1 MLRVN
6 RISKFIADHA
16 KSVIVVSL
24 LLLIPSVIGFINT
37 RVNYDLLS
45 YLPQNLDS
53 TKGEDIL
60 DKTYSDASIGIVIV
74 EGMENKDINILKDK
88 IEEVDG
94 VTTTLGL
101 TDVLDESIPKDI
113 LPDEIK
119 NQLYNEDSTMF
130 VIKFDGAPGSDSTIN
145 GISKVKKI
153 LNKQCFLSGMSAIME
168 DTKELAEHE
177 APFYVLIAV
186 ALSIVVLLISME
198 STVVP
203 IIFLVSIGIGI
214 VYNLGT
220 NLFLGEISYITK
232 ALAAVLQLGV
242 TMDYSI
248 FLMHRYDEERGKWS
262 TKEEA
267 MTQAIKA
274 TMTSI
279 SGSSLTTIA
288 GFLALCTMDLALGKD
303 IGLVMAKGVVI
314 GVICAI
320 TILPA
325 FVLVFDKAIH
335 KFKHKTIIP
344 EFKKVSTLV
353 TKHYKAFIVAFL
365 VIMLPAF
372 FGQANA
378 KVYYNLD
385 ETLKPDMSSIVALN
399 KMKDNFNMTSTHFI
413 IVKDDIKSYK
423 MKEMTD
429 RIENLEGVTTVLS
442 YDKFIGPNIPED
454 FVPRDIKEIFKQGGY
469 NLLLVNSEYKSA
481 SDELNNQILEMTDIV
496 KSYDEDAMVTG
507 EGALTKDLTTIADQD
522 FKNVSVASI
531 VAIFVIILIVF
542 KSVSIPVLL
551 VSAIEFA
558 IFINMG
564 IPYYTGTVIP
574 FVASIVIGTIQLGA
588 TVDYAILLTSRF
600 REEIRNGYEKKEAMR
615 IAVQESAKSIV
626 TSGLTFFGATG
637 GVALVSDMALIRSLC
652 FLMARGAIIS
662 MIVII
667 FVLPALLLVSEGIIN
682 KTTKGWK
689 INKLDSI
696 EPKKVAM

>member
-94 VTTTLGL
+94 VTTTLGI

-365 VIMLPAF
+365 VIILPAF

-454 FVPRDIKEIFKQGGY
+454 FIPRDIKEIFKQGGY

-496 KSYDEDAMVTG
+496 KSYDKDAMVTG

-531 VAIFVIILIVF
+531 AAIFVIILIVF

-637 GVALVSDMALIRSLC
+637 GVALVSDMALIKSLC

>member
-1 MLRVN
+1 MN

-130 VIKFDGAPGSDSTIN
+130 VIKFDGAPGSDSPIN

-365 VIMLPAF
+365 VIILPAF

-454 FVPRDIKEIFKQGGY
+454 FIPRDIKEIFKQGGY

-496 KSYDEDAMVTG
+496 KSYDKDAMVTG

-531 VAIFVIILIVF
+531 AAIFVIILIVF

-637 GVALVSDMALIRSLC
+637 GVALVSDMALIKSLC

>member
-1 MLRVN
+1 MN
-6 RISKFIADHA
+6 RISKFVSDHA

-353 TKHYKAFIVAFL
+353 TKHHKAFIVAFL

-454 FVPRDIKEIFKQGGY
+454 FIPSDIKEIFKQGGY

-481 SDELNNQILEMTDIV
+481 SAELNNQILEMTDIV
-496 KSYDEDAMVTG
+496 KSYDKDAMVTG

-531 VAIFVIILIVF
+531 AAIFVIILIVF

-600 REEIRNGYEKKEAMR
+600 REEMRNGYEKKEAMR

-637 GVALVSDMALIRSLC
+637 GVALVSDMALIKSLC

-662 MIVII
+662 MMVII

>member
-320 TILPA
+320 TILPS

-442 YDKFIGPNIPED
+442 YDKFIGPNVPED
-454 FVPRDIKEIFKQGGY
+454 FIPRDIKEIFKQGGY

-496 KSYDEDAMVTG
+496 KSYDKDAMVTG

-531 VAIFVIILIVF
+531 AAIFVIILIVF

-637 GVALVSDMALIRSLC
+637 GVALVSDMALIKSLC

>member
-1 MLRVN
+1 MN
-6 RISKFIADHA
+6 RISKFVSDHA

-325 FVLVFDKAIH
+325 FVLVFDKSIH

-353 TKHYKAFIVAFL
+353 TKHHKAFIVAFL

-454 FVPRDIKEIFKQGGY
+454 FIPRDIKEIFKQGGY

-481 SDELNNQILEMTDIV
+481 SAELNNQILEMTDIV
-496 KSYDEDAMVTG
+496 KSYDKDAMVTG

-522 FKNVSVASI
+522 FKNVSVAFI
-531 VAIFVIILIVF
+531 AAIFVIILIVF

-600 REEIRNGYEKKEAMR
+600 REEMRNGYEKKEAMR

-637 GVALVSDMALIRSLC
+637 GVALVSDMALIKSLC

-667 FVLPALLLVSEGIIN
+667 FVLPALLLISEGIIN

>member
-1 MLRVN
+1 MN
-6 RISKFIADHA
+6 RISKFVSDHA

-353 TKHYKAFIVAFL
+353 TKHHKAFIVAFL

-454 FVPRDIKEIFKQGGY
+454 FIPRDIKEIFKQGGY

-531 VAIFVIILIVF
+531 VAIFVIILVVF

-600 REEIRNGYEKKEAMR
+600 REEMRNGYEKKEAMR

-637 GVALVSDMALIRSLC
+637 GVALVSDMALIKSLC

-667 FVLPALLLVSEGIIN
+667 FVLPALLLISEGIIN

>member
-1 MLRVN
+1 MN

-94 VTTTLGL
+94 VTTTLGI

-130 VIKFDGAPGSDSTIN
+130 VIKFYGAPGSDSTIN

-399 KMKDNFNMTSTHFI
+399 KMKDNFIMTSTHFI

-637 GVALVSDMALIRSLC
+637 GVALVSDMALIKSLC

-662 MIVII
+662 MMVII

>member
-1 MLRVN
+1 MN
-6 RISKFIADHA
+6 RISKFVSDHA

-353 TKHYKAFIVAFL
+353 TKHHKAFIVAFL

-429 RIENLEGVTTVLS
+429 RIENLDGVTTVLS

-454 FVPRDIKEIFKQGGY
+454 FIPRDIKEIFKQGGY

-481 SDELNNQILEMTDIV
+481 SAELNNQILEMTDIV

-531 VAIFVIILIVF
+531 AAIFVIILIVF

-600 REEIRNGYEKKEAMR
+600 REEMRNGYEKKEAMR

-637 GVALVSDMALIRSLC
+637 GVALVSDMALIKSLC

>member
-1 MLRVN
+1 MN

-94 VTTTLGL
+94 VTTTLGI

-353 TKHYKAFIVAFL
+353 TKHYKAFIVAFF

-454 FVPRDIKEIFKQGGY
+454 FIPSDIKEIFKQGGY

-496 KSYDEDAMVTG
+496 KSYDKDAMVTG

-531 VAIFVIILIVF
+531 AAIFVIILIVF

>member
-1 MLRVN
+1 MN

-442 YDKFIGPNIPED
+442 YDKFIGRNIPED

>member
-1 MLRVN
+1 VN

-314 GVICAI
+314 GVICSI

-442 YDKFIGPNIPED
+442 YDKFIGPNVPED
-454 FVPRDIKEIFKQGGY
+454 FIPRDIKEIFKQGGY

-481 SDELNNQILEMTDIV
+481 SDELNNQIIEMTDIV
-496 KSYDEDAMVTG
+496 KSYDKDAMVTG

-531 VAIFVIILIVF
+531 AAIFVIILIVF

-637 GVALVSDMALIRSLC
+637 GVALVSDMALIKSLC

-662 MIVII
+662 MMVII

>member
-1 MLRVN
+1 MN
-6 RISKFIADHA
+6 RISKFVSDHA

-101 TDVLDESIPKDI
+101 TDVLDEGIPKDI

-353 TKHYKAFIVAFL
+353 TKHHKAFIVAFL

-429 RIENLEGVTTVLS
+429 RIENLDGVTTVLS

-454 FVPRDIKEIFKQGGY
+454 FIPRDIKEIFKQGGY

-496 KSYDEDAMVTG
+496 KSYDKDAMVTG

-531 VAIFVIILIVF
+531 AAIFVIILIVF

-600 REEIRNGYEKKEAMR
+600 REEMRNGYEKKEAMR

-637 GVALVSDMALIRSLC
+637 GVALVSDMALIKSLC

-667 FVLPALLLVSEGIIN
+667 FVLPALLLISEGIIN

>member
-1 MLRVN
+1 MN
-6 RISKFIADHA
+6 RISKFVSDHA

-353 TKHYKAFIVAFL
+353 TKHHKAFIVAFL

-429 RIENLEGVTTVLS
+429 RIENLDGVTTVLS

-454 FVPRDIKEIFKQGGY
+454 FIPRDIKEIFKQGGY

-481 SDELNNQILEMTDIV
+481 SAELNNQILEMTDIV
-496 KSYDEDAMVTG
+496 KSYDKDAMVTG

-531 VAIFVIILIVF
+531 AAIFVIILIVF

-600 REEIRNGYEKKEAMR
+600 REEMRNGYEKKEAMR

-637 GVALVSDMALIRSLC
+637 GVALVSDMALIKSLC

-667 FVLPALLLVSEGIIN
+667 FVLPALLLISEGIIN

>member
-1 MLRVN
+1 MN

-94 VTTTLGL
+94 VTTTLGI

-353 TKHYKAFIVAFL
+353 TKHYKAFIVAFF

-454 FVPRDIKEIFKQGGY
+454 FIPRDIKEIFKQGGY

-496 KSYDEDAMVTG
+496 KSYDKDAMVTG

-531 VAIFVIILIVF
+531 AAIFVIILIVF

-600 REEIRNGYEKKEAMR
+600 REEMRNGYEKKEAMR

-637 GVALVSDMALIRSLC
+637 GVALVSDMALIKSLC

>member
-1 MLRVN
+1 MN

-88 IEEVDG
+88 IEEVGG

-130 VIKFDGAPGSDSTIN
+130 VIKFNGAPGSDSTIN

-353 TKHYKAFIVAFL
+353 TKHYKAFIVAFF

-454 FVPRDIKEIFKQGGY
+454 FIPSDIKEIFKQGGY

-496 KSYDEDAMVTG
+496 KSYDEEAMVTG

-637 GVALVSDMALIRSLC
+637 GVALVSDMALIKSLC

>member
-1 MLRVN
+1 MN

-365 VIMLPAF
+365 VIILPAF

-454 FVPRDIKEIFKQGGY
+454 FIPRDIKEIFKQGGY

-481 SDELNNQILEMTDIV
+481 SDELNNQILEMTNIV
-496 KSYDEDAMVTG
+496 KSYDKDAMVTG

-531 VAIFVIILIVF
+531 AAIFVIILIVF

-637 GVALVSDMALIRSLC
+637 GVALVSDMALIKSLC

-662 MIVII
+662 MMVII

>member
-454 FVPRDIKEIFKQGGY
+454 FIPRDIKEIFKQGGY

-600 REEIRNGYEKKEAMR
+600 REEMRNGYEKKEAMR

-637 GVALVSDMALIRSLC
+637 GVA
-652 FLMARGAIIS
+652 
-662 MIVII
+662 
-667 FVLPALLLVSEGIIN
+667 
-682 KTTKGWK
+682 
-689 INKLDSI
+689 
-696 EPKKVAM
+696 

>member
-1 MLRVN
+1 MN

-214 VYNLGT
+214 LYKLGT

-442 YDKFIGPNIPED
+442 YDKFIGPNVPED
-454 FVPRDIKEIFKQGGY
+454 FIPRDIKEIFKQGGY

-481 SDELNNQILEMTDIV
+481 SDELNNQIIEMTDIV
-496 KSYDEDAMVTG
+496 KSYDKDAMVTG

-531 VAIFVIILIVF
+531 AAIFVIILIVF

-637 GVALVSDMALIRSLC
+637 GVALVSDMALIKSLC

-662 MIVII
+662 MMVII

>member
-1 MLRVN
+1 MN

-531 VAIFVIILIVF
+531 AAIFVIILIVF

-637 GVALVSDMALIRSLC
+637 GVALVSDMALIKSLC

-662 MIVII
+662 MMVII

>member
-1 MLRVN
+1 MN

-454 FVPRDIKEIFKQGGY
+454 FIPSDIKEIFKQGGY

-496 KSYDEDAMVTG
+496 KSYDKDAMVTG

-531 VAIFVIILIVF
+531 AAIFVIILIVF
-542 KSVSIPVLL
+542 KSVSIPVLV

>member
-6 RISKFIADHA
+6 RISKFVSDHA

-130 VIKFDGAPGSDSTIN
+130 VIKFYGAPGSDSTIN

-353 TKHYKAFIVAFL
+353 TKHHKAFIVAFL

-454 FVPRDIKEIFKQGGY
+454 FIPRDIKEIFKQGGY

-481 SDELNNQILEMTDIV
+481 SAELNNQILEMTDIV
-496 KSYDEDAMVTG
+496 KSYDKDAMVTG

-600 REEIRNGYEKKEAMR
+600 REEMRNGYEKKEAMR

-637 GVALVSDMALIRSLC
+637 GVALVSDMALIKSLC

-667 FVLPALLLVSEGIIN
+667 FVLPALLLISEGIIN

>member
-1 MLRVN
+1 MN
-6 RISKFIADHA
+6 RISKFVSDHA

-74 EGMENKDINILKDK
+74 EGMENEDINILKDK

-454 FVPRDIKEIFKQGGY
+454 FIPRDIKEIFKQGGY

-481 SDELNNQILEMTDIV
+481 SAELNNQILEMTDIV

-531 VAIFVIILIVF
+531 VAIFVIILVVF

-600 REEIRNGYEKKEAMR
+600 REEMRNGYEKKEAMR

-637 GVALVSDMALIRSLC
+637 GVALVSDMALIKSLC

-667 FVLPALLLVSEGIIN
+667 FVLPALLLISEGIIN

>member
-1 MLRVN
+1 MN

-94 VTTTLGL
+94 VTTTLGI

-130 VIKFDGAPGSDSTIN
+130 VIKFYGAPGSDSTIN

-442 YDKFIGPNIPED
+442 YDKFIGPNVPED

-481 SDELNNQILEMTDIV
+481 SDELNNQIIEMTDIV
-496 KSYDEDAMVTG
+496 KSYDKDAMVTG

-531 VAIFVIILIVF
+531 AAIFVIILIVF

-637 GVALVSDMALIRSLC
+637 GVALVSDMALIKSLC

-662 MIVII
+662 MMVII

-689 INKLDSI
+689 INKLDFI

>member
-1 MLRVN
+1 MN

-94 VTTTLGL
+94 VTTTLGI

-365 VIMLPAF
+365 VIILPAF

-442 YDKFIGPNIPED
+442 YDKFIGPNVPED
-454 FVPRDIKEIFKQGGY
+454 FIPRDIKEIFKQGGY

-481 SDELNNQILEMTDIV
+481 SDELNNQIIEMTDIV
-496 KSYDEDAMVTG
+496 KSYDKDAMVTG

-531 VAIFVIILIVF
+531 AAIFVIILIVF

-637 GVALVSDMALIRSLC
+637 GVALVSDMALIKSLC

-662 MIVII
+662 MMVII

>member
-1 MLRVN
+1 MN

-94 VTTTLGL
+94 VTTTLGI

-145 GISKVKKI
+145 GIFKVKKI

-442 YDKFIGPNIPED
+442 YDKFIGPNVPED
-454 FVPRDIKEIFKQGGY
+454 FIPRDIKEIFKQGGY

-481 SDELNNQILEMTDIV
+481 SDELNNQIIEMTDIV
-496 KSYDEDAMVTG
+496 KSYDKDAMVTG

-531 VAIFVIILIVF
+531 AAIFVIILIVF

-637 GVALVSDMALIRSLC
+637 GVALVSDMALIKSLC

>member
-1 MLRVN
+1 MN
-6 RISKFIADHA
+6 RISKFVSDHA

-353 TKHYKAFIVAFL
+353 TKHHKAFIVAFL

-454 FVPRDIKEIFKQGGY
+454 FIPSDIKEIFKQGGY

-496 KSYDEDAMVTG
+496 KSYDEGAMVTG

-531 VAIFVIILIVF
+531 AAIFVIILIVF

-600 REEIRNGYEKKEAMR
+600 REEMRNGYEKKEAMR

-637 GVALVSDMALIRSLC
+637 GVALVSDMALIKSLC

-667 FVLPALLLVSEGIIN
+667 FVLPALLLISEGIID

>member
-94 VTTTLGL
+94 VTTTLGI

-353 TKHYKAFIVAFL
+353 TKHYKAFIVAFF

-454 FVPRDIKEIFKQGGY
+454 FIPSDIKEIFKQGGY

-496 KSYDEDAMVTG
+496 KSYDKDAMVTG

-531 VAIFVIILIVF
+531 AAIFVIILIVF

-637 GVALVSDMALIRSLC
+637 GVALVSDMALIKSLC

-662 MIVII
+662 MMVII

>member
-94 VTTTLGL
+94 VTTTLGI

-353 TKHYKAFIVAFL
+353 TKHYKAFIVAFF

-454 FVPRDIKEIFKQGGY
+454 FIPSDIKEIFKQGGY

-496 KSYDEDAMVTG
+496 KSYDEEAMVTG

-637 GVALVSDMALIRSLC
+637 GVALVSDMALIKSLC

>member
-1 MLRVN
+1 MN
-6 RISKFIADHA
+6 RISKFVSDHA

-353 TKHYKAFIVAFL
+353 TKHHKAFIVAFL

-454 FVPRDIKEIFKQGGY
+454 FIPRDIKEIFKQGGY

-481 SDELNNQILEMTDIV
+481 SAELNNQILEMTDIV
-496 KSYDEDAMVTG
+496 KSYDKDAMVTG

-531 VAIFVIILIVF
+531 AAIFVIILIVF

-600 REEIRNGYEKKEAMR
+600 REEMRNGYEKKEAMR

-637 GVALVSDMALIRSLC
+637 GVALVSDMALIKSLC

-667 FVLPALLLVSEGIIN
+667 FVLPALLLISEGIIN

>member
-94 VTTTLGL
+94 VTTTLGI

-130 VIKFDGAPGSDSTIN
+130 VIKFYGAPGSDSTIN

-442 YDKFIGPNIPED
+442 YDKFIGPNVPED

-481 SDELNNQILEMTDIV
+481 SDELNNQIIEMTDIV
-496 KSYDEDAMVTG
+496 KSYDKDAMVTG

-531 VAIFVIILIVF
+531 AAIFVIILIVF

-637 GVALVSDMALIRSLC
+637 GVALVSDMALIKSLC

-662 MIVII
+662 MMVII

>member
-1 MLRVN
+1 MN

-365 VIMLPAF
+365 VIILPAF

-442 YDKFIGPNIPED
+442 YDKFIGPNIPEY
-454 FVPRDIKEIFKQGGY
+454 FIPRDIKEIFKQGGY

-481 SDELNNQILEMTDIV
+481 SDELNNQILEMTNIV
-496 KSYDEDAMVTG
+496 KSYDKDAMVTG

-531 VAIFVIILIVF
+531 AAIFVIILIVF

-637 GVALVSDMALIRSLC
+637 GVALVSDMALIKSLC

>member
-1 MLRVN
+1 MN

-365 VIMLPAF
+365 VIILPAF

-454 FVPRDIKEIFKQGGY
+454 FIPRDIKEIFKQGGY

-496 KSYDEDAMVTG
+496 KSYDKDAMVTG

-531 VAIFVIILIVF
+531 AAIFVIILIVF

-637 GVALVSDMALIRSLC
+637 AVALVSDMALIKSLC

>member
-1 MLRVN
+1 MN
-6 RISKFIADHA
+6 RISKFVSDHA

-325 FVLVFDKAIH
+325 FVLVFDKSIH

-353 TKHYKAFIVAFL
+353 TKHHKAFIVAFL

-454 FVPRDIKEIFKQGGY
+454 FIPRDIKEIFKQGGY

-481 SDELNNQILEMTDIV
+481 SAELNNQILEMTDIV
-496 KSYDEDAMVTG
+496 KSYDKDAMVTG

-531 VAIFVIILIVF
+531 AAIFVIILIVF

-600 REEIRNGYEKKEAMR
+600 REEMRNGYEKKEAMR

-637 GVALVSDMALIRSLC
+637 GVALVSDMALIKSLC

-667 FVLPALLLVSEGIIN
+667 FVLPALLLISEGIIN

>member
-1 MLRVN
+1 MN

-94 VTTTLGL
+94 VTTTLGI

-442 YDKFIGPNIPED
+442 YDKFIGPNVPED

-481 SDELNNQILEMTDIV
+481 SDELNNQIIEMTDIV
-496 KSYDEDAMVTG
+496 KSYDKDAMVTG

-531 VAIFVIILIVF
+531 AAIFVIILIVF

-637 GVALVSDMALIRSLC
+637 GVALVSDMALIKSLC

-662 MIVII
+662 MMVII

>member
-1 MLRVN
+1 MN

-288 GFLALCTMDLALGKD
+288 GFLALCTMDLALGKY

-442 YDKFIGPNIPED
+442 YDKFIGPNVPED
-454 FVPRDIKEIFKQGGY
+454 FIPRDIKEIFKQGGY

-481 SDELNNQILEMTDIV
+481 SDELNNQIIEMTDIV
-496 KSYDEDAMVTG
+496 KSYDKDAMVTG

-531 VAIFVIILIVF
+531 AAIFVIILIVF

-637 GVALVSDMALIRSLC
+637 GVALVSDMALIKSLC

-662 MIVII
+662 MMVII

>member
-1 MLRVN
+1 MN
-6 RISKFIADHA
+6 RISKFVSDHA

-353 TKHYKAFIVAFL
+353 TKHHKAFIVAFL

-454 FVPRDIKEIFKQGGY
+454 FIPRDIKEIFKQGGY

-496 KSYDEDAMVTG
+496 KSYDEGAMVTG

-531 VAIFVIILIVF
+531 AAIFVIILIVF

-600 REEIRNGYEKKEAMR
+600 REEMRNGYEKKEAMR

-637 GVALVSDMALIRSLC
+637 GVALVSDMALIKSLC

-667 FVLPALLLVSEGIIN
+667 FVLPALLLISEGIID

>member
-1 MLRVN
+1 MN

-94 VTTTLGL
+94 VTTTLGI

-442 YDKFIGPNIPED
+442 YDKFIGPNVPED
-454 FVPRDIKEIFKQGGY
+454 FIPRDIKEIFKQGGY

-481 SDELNNQILEMTDIV
+481 SDELNNQIIEMTDIV
-496 KSYDEDAMVTG
+496 KSYDKDAMVTG

-531 VAIFVIILIVF
+531 EAIFVIILIVF

-637 GVALVSDMALIRSLC
+637 GVALVSDMALIKSLC

-662 MIVII
+662 MMVII

>member
-1 MLRVN
+1 MN

-88 IEEVDG
+88 IEEVGG

-353 TKHYKAFIVAFL
+353 TKHYKAFIVAFF

-637 GVALVSDMALIRSLC
+637 GVALVSDMALIKSLC

>member
-1 MLRVN
+1 MN

-353 TKHYKAFIVAFL
+353 TKHYKAFIVAFF

-454 FVPRDIKEIFKQGGY
+454 FIPRDIKEIFKQGGY

-637 GVALVSDMALIRSLC
+637 GVALVSDMALIKSLC